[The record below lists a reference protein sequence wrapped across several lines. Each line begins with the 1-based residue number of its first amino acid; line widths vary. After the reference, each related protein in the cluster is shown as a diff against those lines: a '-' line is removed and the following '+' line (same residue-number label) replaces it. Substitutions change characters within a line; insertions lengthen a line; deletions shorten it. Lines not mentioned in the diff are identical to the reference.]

1 MSHYETTVRL
11 THISTSSKARSG
23 LSVADAVGAA
33 KAHLRYITRDDAAQP
48 GDVLARSNGAILDGS
63 PDDLKAA
70 AKAAIDNRS
79 QRHTDAHG
87 VRLADKLIVSLPRD
101 ATMDEQRTM
110 CAAILSDFC
119 GDSEAFGMAAIHT
132 DKRGNPH
139 AHFLFVD
146 GLESIEA
153 AKARRPD
160 AQRVR
165 RADALRLNEGGNRQ
179 EVRERVAAS
188 INATAAPAGRR
199 MAEVRSLEA
208 RGIDRTPQRH
218 EGPQVADRLAR
229 HPDRPTFTRRVYNRL
244 KSNADALRKRLQRDT
259 IEGASIDPDDIPSRY
274 RKGWIG
280 TALRDW
286 RQRVSAH
293 RTRGQDR
300 TSGQMVEDGAAA
312 FVADWAEQEPPSPT
326 LPPLVANPT
335 PPAGPTVRDPERRAQ
350 AIQAAKEAARVR
362 TPADFH
368 EFADPP
374 GSSRQGERPRGRD
387 RGDER

>member
-1 MSHYETTVRL
+1 MAHYETTVRL

-33 KAHLRYITRDDAAQP
+33 KANLRYITRDDAAQP
-48 GDVLARSNGAILDGS
+48 GDVIAMSNGVILDGS

-70 AKAAIDNRS
+70 AREAIDNRS
-79 QRHTDAHG
+79 QRHTDAYG

-110 CAAILSDFC
+110 CAAILADFTA
-119 GDSEAFGMAAIHT
+119 DSEAFGMAAIHT

-146 GLESIEA
+146 GLESIAA
-153 AKARRPD
+153 AKARRPG

-179 EVRERVAAS
+179 EVRERIAAT
-188 INATAAPAGRR
+188 INAVAAPAGRR
-199 MAEVRSLEA
+199 LAEVRSFKE
-208 RGIDRTPQRH
+208 RGIDREPQRH
-218 EGPQVADRLAR
+218 EGPQVADKLAR
-229 HPDRPTFTRRVYNRL
+229 EPDRPTFTRRVYNRL
-244 KSNADALRKRLQRDT
+244 KSNTDALRKRLQRDT

-286 RQRVSAH
+286 RQRVSAE
-293 RTRGQDR
+293 RTKGQDL
-300 TSGQMVEDGAAA
+300 TAVQMVDDECAA
-312 FVADWAEQEPPSPT
+312 FVASWSEQEPPAAT
-326 LPPLVANPT
+326 MPPFIANP
-335 PPAGPTVRDPERRAQ
+335 PPAPSDHDRSEEKRQ
-350 AIQAAKEAARVR
+350 AIRAAVQEAARRLEQAAAKPPAAQR
-362 TPADFH
+362 TKR
-368 EFADPP
+368 
-374 GSSRQGERPRGRD
+374 RQVER
-387 RGDER
+387 

>member
-48 GDVLARSNGAILDGS
+48 GDVIARSNGVILDGS

-70 AKAAIDNRS
+70 AREAIDKRS
-79 QRHTDAHG
+79 QRHTDAYG
-87 VRLADKLIVSLPRD
+87 VRLADRLIVSLPRD

-110 CAAILSDFC
+110 CAAILADFTA
-119 GDSEAFGMAAIHT
+119 DSEAFGMAAIHT

-146 GLESIEA
+146 GLESIAA

-160 AQRVR
+160 AQRPQGR
-165 RADALRLNEGGNRQ
+165 RLAPERGRQSAGGARAYRRHHQ
-179 EVRERVAAS
+179 RRS
-188 INATAAPAGRR
+188 SPSRPQAGRG
-199 MAEVRSLEA
+199 AQFQE
-208 RGIDRTPQRH
+208 RGIDREPQRH
-218 EGPQVADRLAR
+218 EGPQVADKLAR
-229 HPDRPTFTRRVYNRL
+229 EPDRPTFTRRVYNRL

-259 IEGASIDPDDIPSRY
+259 IEGASIDPYDIPSRY

-286 RQRVSAH
+286 RQRVSAE
-293 RTRGQDR
+293 RTKGQDL
-300 TSGQMVEDGAAA
+300 TAVQMVDDGCAA
-312 FVADWAEQEPPSPT
+312 FVASWSEQEPPAAT
-326 LPPLVANPT
+326 LPPFIANP
-335 PPAGPTVRDPERRAQ
+335 PPAPSDHDRSEEKRQ
-350 AIQAAKEAARVR
+350 AIRAAVQEAARRLEHAAAKPPAAQR
-362 TPADFH
+362 TKR
-368 EFADPP
+368 
-374 GSSRQGERPRGRD
+374 RQVER
-387 RGDER
+387 

>member
-33 KAHLRYITRDDAAQP
+33 KAHLRYITREDAAQT
-48 GDVLARSNGAILDGS
+48 GDIIARSNGAFLDGS

-70 AKAAIDNRS
+70 AREAIDKRS
-79 QRHTDAHG
+79 QRHTDAYG
-87 VRLADKLIVSLPRD
+87 VRLADRLIVSLPRD

-110 CAAILSDFC
+110 CAAILADFTA
-119 GDSEAFGMAAIHT
+119 DSEAFGMAAIHT

-146 GLESIEA
+146 GLESIAA

-165 RADALRLNEGGNRQ
+165 RADALRFNEGGNRQ
-179 EVRERVAAS
+179 EVRERVAAA

-199 MAEVRSLEA
+199 LAEVRSFKE
-208 RGIDRTPQRH
+208 RGIDREPQRH
-218 EGPQVADRLAR
+218 EGPQVADKLAR
-229 HPDRPTFTRRVYNRL
+229 EPDRPTFTRRVYNRL

-286 RQRVSAH
+286 RQRVSAE
-293 RTRGQDR
+293 RTKGQDL
-300 TSGQMVEDGAAA
+300 TAVQMVDDGCAA
-312 FVADWAEQEPPSPT
+312 FVASWSEQEPPAAA
-326 LPPLVANPT
+326 LPPFIANPT
-335 PPAGPTVRDPERRAQ
+335 PAPSDHGRSEERAQ
-350 AIQAAKEAARVR
+350 AIRAAVKEAAQRLEQAA
-362 TPADFH
+362 TKPPA
-368 EFADPP
+368 AQRPKR
-374 GSSRQGERPRGRD
+374 RQVER
-387 RGDER
+387 